1 MIMKNTLKEYYQV
14 TSKLNVLRKQLN
26 TDWRVLINE
35 YSPSNLIC
43 NVTVCGNFDS
53 EIDYPEINLHCST
66 QTELPDETIKD
77 IEERTCSRL
86 DFYDEII
93 SDGRNENRVYLYDF
107 KIIQSQ
113 LFEYDINDSWL
124 KD

>member
-35 YSPSNLIC
+35 YSPYNLIC
-43 NVTVCGNFDS
+43 TVNVCGYFDS

-93 SDGRNENRVYLYDF
+93 SPGRNGNRVYLYDF
-107 KIIQSQ
+107 KVIQSQ